1 MAVPAFPVMS
11 NSTILLPFFGV
22 MLLTLVV
29 WVYMYIRRTSYLLRE
44 RIDLRT
50 VDTPEK
56 SATVVPGTV
65 SLASHNLKNLFELPV
80 IFYAVC
86 LHLFVSDSVDG
97 IYLAAAWWF
106 LAFRIVHSVI
116 HCTYNKVEHR
126 FAAYIFAAIALWAM
140 VIRGAMQAIGVI

>member
-1 MAVPAFPVMS
+1 MS

-29 WVYMYIRRTSYLLRE
+29 WVYMYVRRTSYLLRE
-44 RIDLRT
+44 RIDLRK

-56 SATVVPGTV
+56 AATVIPGEV

-80 IFYAVC
+80 IFYVVC
-86 LHLFVSDSVDG
+86 LYLFVNDTVDG

-106 LAFRIVHSVI
+106 LAFRVVHSLI
-116 HCTYNKVEHR
+116 HCSYNKVEHR
-126 FAAYIFAAIALWAM
+126 FAAYIFAAVALWAM
-140 VIRGAMQAIGVI
+140 VIRAAMMAIGQS

>member
-1 MAVPAFPVMS
+1 VHRS
-11 NSTILLPFFGV
+11 GILLPFFGV
-22 MLLTLVV
+22 MLLTLAV
-29 WVYMYIRRTSYLLRE
+29 WVYMYLRRIAYLRSE

-56 SATVVPGTV
+56 AAAVVPQEI

-86 LHLFVSDSVDG
+86 LYLFAGNSVDAVH
-97 IYLAAAWWF
+97 LLAAWWF
-106 LAFRIVHSVI
+106 LAFRVVHSLI

-126 FAAYIFAAIALWAM
+126 FAAYILAAVGVWTM
-140 VIRGAMQAIGVI
+140 VIRSVVQL

>member
-1 MAVPAFPVMS
+1 MTHS
-11 NSTILLPFFGV
+11 GILLPFFGV

-56 SATVVPGTV
+56 AATVIPGTV

-86 LHLFVSDSVDG
+86 LYLFVSDSVDG

-106 LAFRIVHSVI
+106 FAFRVVHSLI
-116 HCTYNKVEHR
+116 HCGYNKVEHR
-126 FAAYIFAAIALWAM
+126 FAAYMLAAIGLWVM
-140 VIRGAMQAIGVI
+140 VIRSALSLFGLS

>member
-1 MAVPAFPVMS
+1 MTHS
-11 NSTILLPFFGV
+11 GILLPFFGV

-29 WVYMYIRRTSYLLRE
+29 WIYMYIRRTSYLLRE

-56 SATVVPGTV
+56 AATVVPGTV

-86 LHLFVSDSVDG
+86 LYLFVSDSVDG

-106 LAFRIVHSVI
+106 FAFRVVHSLI
-116 HCTYNKVEHR
+116 HCGYNKVEHR
-126 FAAYIFAAIALWAM
+126 FAAYMLAAIGLWVM
-140 VIRGAMQAIGVI
+140 VIRSALSLFVLS

>member
-1 MAVPAFPVMS
+1 MNNAG
-11 NSTILLPFFGV
+11 ILPPFFGV

-29 WVYMYIRRTSYLLRE
+29 WIYMYIRRTSYLVSN
-44 RIDLRT
+44 RIDLRK

-56 SATVVPGTV
+56 AAAVVPGNV

-86 LHLFVSDSVDG
+86 LYLIVSDSVDRF
-97 IYLAAAWWF
+97 YVMAAWWF
-106 LAFRIVHSVI
+106 FAFRVVHSLI

-126 FAAYIFAAIALWAM
+126 FAAYMLAAIALWAM
-140 VIRGAMQAIGVI
+140 AIMATVRALGW

>member
-1 MAVPAFPVMS
+1 MS

-29 WVYMYIRRTSYLLRE
+29 WVYMYVCRTSYLLRE
-44 RIDLRT
+44 KIDLRK

-56 SATVVPGTV
+56 AATVIPGTV

-86 LHLFVSDSVDG
+86 LYLFVSNLVDA

-106 LAFRIVHSVI
+106 FAFRLVHSLI
-116 HCTYNKVEHR
+116 HCSYNKVEHR
-126 FAAYIFAAIALWAM
+126 FAAYILAAIALWAM
-140 VIRGAMQAIGVI
+140 VIRASISAISSA